1 MEALKYLRSTKAV
14 RDRCGN
20 ILGAVLAGHSD
31 FFTVDLSAITVAAQR
46 VAKLTNQRFPDGKI
60 PYHSRWRHFEA
71 GGIDRLASLPKCR
84 DIREQARSEIDLAVT
99 AVLLDAGS
107 GPDWQY
113 QEMTTGWQGGRSEG
127 LGVAAFHCFVD
138 GLFGMNDGFPQAN
151 AQALKRVTTTSIAK
165 AFQVTVDNPLVG
177 LEGRTALLV
186 RLSKALSERAD
197 LFGIEG
203 RPGRMFD
210 RLVSSGNQVNVADIF
225 DIVTEGFGPI
235 WLTANEL
242 DGQALGD
249 CWPHPYAGGE
259 DRSKGWVPFHK
270 LSQWMTYSLLEPFER
285 AGLKI
290 SGLESLT
297 GLPEYRNGGL
307 LIDCGVIRPM
317 HSSLLTVRYKVN
329 HPLIVE
335 WRALT
340 VALLDRVATQ
350 VRVIQGLTE
359 QQLPLACVLEGGTW
373 AAGRVTAQELR
384 GGLPPIQ
391 VNSDGTV
398 F

>member
-1 MEALKYLRSTKAV
+1 MEAIKYLRSTRAV
-14 RDRCGN
+14 RDRCEN
-20 ILGAVLAGHSD
+20 VLAAVMAGHSD
-31 FFTVDLSAITVAAQR
+31 FFTIDLAAIDSAAER

-71 GGIDRLASLPKCR
+71 GGIDRLQSLPKSV
-84 DIREQARSEIDLAVT
+84 DSRERARQEIDLAVT

-113 QEMTTGWQGGRSEG
+113 QEAATGWQGGRSEG
-127 LGVAAFHCFVD
+127 LGVAAFHCFAD
-138 GLFGMNDGFPQAN
+138 GLFGMSNGLPQAD
-151 AQALKRVTTTSIAK
+151 AEALKRVTTTSISK
-165 AFQVTVDNPLVG
+165 AFQVSADNPLVG
-177 LEGRTALLV
+177 VEGRTALLV
-186 RLSKALSERAD
+186 RLAQALSERAD
-197 LFGIEG
+197 LFGAEG

-210 RLVSSGNQVNVADIF
+210 RLVGSENQVNVADVF
-225 DIVTEGFGPI
+225 AIVIEGFGPI

-285 AGLKI
+285 AGIKVT
-290 SGLESLT
+290 GLESLT

-340 VALLDRVATQ
+340 VALLDRLATK
-350 VRVIQGLTE
+350 VRQIQGLTE

-373 AAGRVTAQELR
+373 AAGRITAQELR